1 MPSLFSPT
9 NLGQINLSNRVVM
22 APMTRARTTQPGNI
36 PNALMAEYY
45 AQRASAGLIISE
57 ATQITPQGQGY
68 SFTPGIHS
76 DAQIEGWKLVTDA
89 VHRAGGKVF
98 LQLWHVGRMSHE
110 SFHADGKPVAP
121 SALNAEN
128 VVWVADDTGAG
139 DMVPTTT
146 PRALSLA
153 EISEIIDDYRQAAAN
168 AITAGFDGVE
178 LHGANGYLIDQF
190 LRATSNQRDD
200 QYGGSAE
207 NRIRFV
213 TEVAEAVAAEI
224 GADKVGLRI
233 SPFVMQRN
241 MEDPTVPDTALLAV
255 REMQRIGLAYIHL
268 GEADLTDAPETPDQ
282 WRHDLRAAFPGTI
295 IVAGKYTSE
304 RGQKILDAGLADL
317 VAFGRPFVA
326 NPDLPYRM
334 ENGVELADLDPTKLF
349 GGDADGYSSYPAAP
363 VAAE

>member
-1 MPSLFSPT
+1 M
-9 NLGQINLSNRVVM
+9 NR
-22 APMTRARTTQPGNI
+22 
-36 PNALMAEYY
+36 
-45 AQRASAGLIISE
+45 
-57 ATQITPQGQGY
+57 
-68 SFTPGIHS
+68 
-76 DAQIEGWKLVTDA
+76 
-89 VHRAGGKVF
+89 
-98 LQLWHVGRMSHE
+98 
-110 SFHADGKPVAP
+110 
-121 SALNAEN
+121 
-128 VVWVADDTGAG
+128 GAG
-139 DMVPTTT
+139 SDGRGGV
-146 PRALSLA
+146 
-153 EISEIIDDYRQAAAN
+153 DDETEASYQR
-168 AITAGFDGVE
+168 AGFDGRAE
-178 LHGANGYLIDQF
+178 LGRRPVLVVVDMC
-190 LRATSNQRDD
+190 RAYFTE
-200 QYGGSAE
+200 GSPLDLA
-207 NRIRFV
+207 RP
-213 TEVAEAVAAEI
+213 EVAEAVAAEI

-304 RGQKILDAGLADL
+304 RGQKILDSGLADL